1 MAAIELGTIEVNA
14 VDTVVVVETI
24 AARVVVTDA
33 VVIAIAV
40 FTAASNRMTES
51 FRCCYRGYGR
61 C

>member
-24 AARVVVTDA
+24 SARVVVTDA
-33 VVIAIAV
+33 VVIAV